1 MVLWDDTGIYDM
13 NYCNRLNSKPLSYL
27 FGFFYPQGR
36 QTELYVLWF
45 WLFKSEHT
53 TEQTF
58 KGSGDCEPWYT
69 VCSGQW
75 NFYVYMGNY
84 YRFPQVLFGCQPK
97 SRYYRPQLENLP
109 EHMGSCFFILIQ
121 PSTYEEQYLEQLITH
136 LCFVDCRDLCLA
148 CSRWT
153 KANPKKT

>member
-27 FGFFYPQGR
+27 FGFFYHQGR

-75 NFYVYMGNY
+75 NFYVYVGNY
-84 YRFPQVLFGCQPK
+84 DRFPQSCLDVSLSQDTIVHNWKTYQSTWDHAFLSLFSQVHTK
-97 SRYYRPQLENLP
+97 N
-109 EHMGSCFFILIQ
+109 
-121 PSTYEEQYLEQLITH
+121 STWSNKLHICVSMIVEVYDWLVHAE
-136 LCFVDCRDLCLA
+136 
-148 CSRWT
+148 
-153 KANPKKT
+153 